1 MDSHI
6 IGDQITKFRKA
17 LGLTQE
23 ELGRAVGVSTQAVS
37 RWECGGAPDVALLPT
52 IADRLGVTIDC
63 LFGREGGS
71 RQSLSDFLREQVP
84 AIPESQRYE
93 ELLQAVWQGIIATL
107 GSGFEHY
114 NEVPSC
120 YPLEKYPDVMCSSRF
135 ETNSG
140 YCTGIL
146 SQEFSFLALCPEPE
160 AGYAAFLPDKDQLR
174 KFFAMV
180 SRPGCLEIMEYFMG
194 QPSSSGFY
202 TPEVLARA
210 AGISPEDAAA
220 LLEEMALTGM
230 AASTQVELMDG
241 PKKVYCIRDFAAG
254 YYLTL
259 CYTARWLMQSVAVHM
274 IGVGIREKPWLKPQK
289 GEGA

>member
-17 LGLTQE
+17 FGLTQE

-37 RWECGGAPDVALLPT
+37 RWECGGTPDVTLLPT

-84 AIPESQRYE
+84 AIPENQRYQ
-93 ELLQAVWQGIIATL
+93 ELLQAVWQGITATL
-107 GSGFEHY
+107 GSGFDQY
-114 NEVPSC
+114 TDVPTC

-160 AGYAAFLPDKDQLR
+160 TGYAAFLPDKEPLR
-174 KFFAMV
+174 KFFAMI
-180 SRPGCLEIMEYFMG
+180 SRPGCLEIMEYFMR
-194 QPSSSGFY
+194 QTSSSGFY
-202 TPEVLARA
+202 TPEVLAREA
-210 AGISPEDAAA
+210 NIPPEDAAT
-220 LLEEMALTGM
+220 LLEEMADTGM
-230 AASTQVELMDG
+230 VSSTQVELMDG
-241 PKKVYCIRDFAAG
+241 TKKVYCIQSFAAS

-259 CYTARWLMQSVAVHM
+259 CYTARWLMQSMAIHM
-274 IGVGIREKPWLKPQK
+274 IGVDMREKPWLKREK
-289 GEGA
+289 GEAK